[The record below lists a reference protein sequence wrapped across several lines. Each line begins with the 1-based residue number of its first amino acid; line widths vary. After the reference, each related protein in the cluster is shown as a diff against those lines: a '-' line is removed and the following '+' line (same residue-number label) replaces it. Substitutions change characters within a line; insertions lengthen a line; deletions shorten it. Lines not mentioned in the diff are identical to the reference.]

1 MKKWIVYVPCSIEVT
16 DIEAETE
23 GQAIDIAAGIDLVD
37 YIAKRPQDFDCDF
50 SYSEGW
56 LQYESNASEGS

>member
-1 MKKWIVYVPCSIEVT
+1 MKKWIVYVPCSVEVT

-23 GQAIDIAAGIDLVD
+23 SQAIDIAAGIDLVD
-37 YIAKRPQDFDCDF
+37 YIHKHPQDFDCDF

-56 LQYESNASEGS
+56 RLDAKETDS